1 MQVIMSTN
9 SSTVSDDMGYLH
21 FGWFD
26 HSAFILM
33 LALSTVVGLIVGLC
47 GKQDT
52 KVDYL
57 HGGKTMGYLE
67 LRFSPQVR
75 VLASVLF
82 ATTILLY
89 IPIVIYVPALA
100 FNQVSGGGLK
110 AVVWTD
116 FLQSFV
122 TVGSSLSVI
131 VIGLWRLGGPQVVW
145 QRSYE
150 GGRLEL
156 FNMDPSPFVRST
168 FWTVTVGMTFAWLFS
183 LAASQGMVQKFISLP
198 DIKSARS

>member
-1 MQVIMSTN
+1 
-9 SSTVSDDMGYLH
+9 
-21 FGWFD
+21 
-26 HSAFILM
+26 M
-33 LALSTVVGLIVGLC
+33 L
-47 GKQDT
+47 
-52 KVDYL
+52 
-57 HGGKTMGYLE
+57 YLE

-82 ATTILLY
+82 AITILLY

-122 TVGSSLSVI
+122 TVGSSLTVI
-131 VIGLWRLGGPQVVW
+131 IIGLWKLGGPQVVW

-156 FNMDPSPFVRST
+156 FKSLAIFCVGNITMK
-168 FWTVTVGMTFAWLFS
+168 TVTVAIGLIIFATYHDCDPVTTKVRQLTF
-183 LAASQGMVQKFISLP
+183 SQGRGQANPLKKEHS
-198 DIKSARS
+198 